1 MRARGRSGEDAVGDR
16 GCQAQRLER
25 TFDDVRRDGSDH
37 YLILFQVAGQSAMSQ
52 IDRTA
57 QLAVGDVALIDA
69 ARPVTFS
76 SRQGDTQWL
85 SLRLPRSPYSP
96 TLDSSGSAVSAGMK
110 RVPGDCSSILFGMQ
124 TTIQHPR
131 RPIPTCNWPPMISSG
146 SAETR
151 KYDLLIDV
159 TI

>member
-1 MRARGRSGEDAVGDR
+1 MRARGRSGEDPVGDR

-110 RVPGDCSSILFGMQ
+110 RVPGDCSSILFGDADNDSASSPSDSYMQ
-124 TTIQHPR
+124 L
-131 RPIPTCNWPPMISSG
+131 
-146 SAETR
+146 AA
-151 KYDLLIDV
+151 YDLVWFRRDTKIRFVD
-159 TI
+159 